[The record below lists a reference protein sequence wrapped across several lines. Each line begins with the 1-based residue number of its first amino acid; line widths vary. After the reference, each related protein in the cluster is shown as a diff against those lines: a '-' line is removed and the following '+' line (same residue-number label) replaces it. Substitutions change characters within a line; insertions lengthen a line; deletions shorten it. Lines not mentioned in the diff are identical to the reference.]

1 MNDITPHEFLDAEDL
16 LGRIIRFRL
25 LRPVFQPLFNTED
38 CTIYGFE
45 GLIRGP
51 EGTSLHS
58 PIKLFAAAERQGKR
72 TELEVIA
79 ARTIIDEFCARRLPG
94 FLFVNLSCTAL
105 TALAGKA
112 EKTLDIIMRS
122 SLSPASLII
131 ELTEHDRVAD
141 PEALVLTVKP
151 FRDAG
156 IRFALDDFGNGH
168 SNLRLW
174 MDLRPHVVKID
185 RFFIDGLSGNG
196 DKFEVI
202 RLLKRLGDMFNT
214 RLVAEGIE
222 NESDLAVVKDLGIPV
237 TQGYLLA
244 RPAAD
249 PERQPSEAAR
259 NVLQSDKI
267 SIKPQSDS
275 PPERYSLVGELVV
288 PCPPVTADTSN
299 DTLARQFSAHNEF
312 HAVAICENE
321 KPVGLINRRRF
332 MDQYAQPYHREL
344 FGRKPCTLF
353 MQCDP
358 LIVDRRT
365 PLESLQSILTG
376 SDQRYLQDGFI
387 ITDNS
392 RYIGLGTGESLVR
405 AVTELR
411 IEAARYANPLTALPG
426 NIPITEHLNRLL
438 SGKKPFV
445 MCYADLNN
453 FKPFNDQY
461 GYWRGDLVIRQLAGT
476 LVRHADPQIDFVGHV
491 GGDDF
496 VVVFQ
501 SDGWREHCLHIIN
514 EFNVGVREH
523 FSKADNEHNGFW
535 GEDRMGQRC
544 FFPMTSLSIGAVVAH
559 PGEFSTSEEVAS
571 AAAAAKRKAKHSGQ
585 GFCIAGECPEDCAEM
600 PDLPLRR
607 PSVAA

>member
-1 MNDITPHEFLDAEDL
+1 
-16 LGRIIRFRL
+16 
-25 LRPVFQPLFNTED
+25 
-38 CTIYGFE
+38 
-45 GLIRGP
+45 
-51 EGTSLHS
+51 
-58 PIKLFAAAERQGKR
+58 
-72 TELEVIA
+72 
-79 ARTIIDEFCARRLPG
+79 
-94 FLFVNLSCTAL
+94 
-105 TALAGKA
+105 
-112 EKTLDIIMRS
+112 
-122 SLSPASLII
+122 
-131 ELTEHDRVAD
+131 
-141 PEALVLTVKP
+141 
-151 FRDAG
+151 
-156 IRFALDDFGNGH
+156 
-168 SNLRLW
+168 
-174 MDLRPHVVKID
+174 
-185 RFFIDGLSGNG
+185 
-196 DKFEVI
+196 
-202 RLLKRLGDMFNT
+202 
-214 RLVAEGIE
+214 
-222 NESDLAVVKDLGIPV
+222 
-237 TQGYLLA
+237 
-244 RPAAD
+244 
-249 PERQPSEAAR
+249 
-259 NVLQSDKI
+259 
-267 SIKPQSDS
+267 
-275 PPERYSLVGELVV
+275 
-288 PCPPVTADTSN
+288 
-299 DTLARQFSAHNEF
+299 FSAHNEF